1 VSKGKKRGAPEGEG
15 TTTRSSKAAKTSD
28 ATTAAKSNPKGGRK
42 KTKVLN
48 SFLKHI
54 FCSQSPKA
62 GLPASAFKSRAL
74 PLHVH
79 ITHTPPTIEEK
90 SESAPVDP
98 GSIGSLTLVPAS
110 FATGSYG
117 WKGSKRVTIELPDP
131 NSSDEKEKVQ
141 VMITFVTSF
150 RVVRL
155 RPWLTPAAYSIN
167 ATVVGSKAAGTEDG
181 AEAAASVEKQE
192 IADVDKQETADAE
205 KQEEEEAA

>member
-1 VSKGKKRGAPEGEG
+1 MAGKKRGAPEGEG
-15 TTTRSSKAAKTSD
+15 TTTRSSKAAKTGD
-28 ATTAAKSNPKGGRK
+28 ATTAAKSNPKSGRK
-42 KTKVLN
+42 KT
-48 SFLKHI
+48 
-54 FCSQSPKA
+54 KA

-74 PLHVH
+74 PLHVN
-79 ITHTPPTIEEK
+79 ITHTPPTIEDK

-141 VMITFVTSF
+141 VMIT
-150 RVVRL
+150 
-155 RPWLTPAAYSIN
+155 IN

-181 AEAAASVEKQE
+181 AEAAASVEKPQT
-192 IADVDKQETADAE
+192 ADVDKQETGDAE